1 MFQMR
6 CLIICVMNIFKN
18 MYQFKI
24 TQRIHYYSILILEHF
39 SLWSPYSLNKIDSF
53 STPPPSAKN
62 IQMKV

>member
-6 CLIICVMNIFKN
+6 CLIIRVMNIFKN

-39 SLWSPYSLNKIDSF
+39 RSKFPLVKSLVTLQFK
-53 STPPPSAKN
+53 
-62 IQMKV
+62 